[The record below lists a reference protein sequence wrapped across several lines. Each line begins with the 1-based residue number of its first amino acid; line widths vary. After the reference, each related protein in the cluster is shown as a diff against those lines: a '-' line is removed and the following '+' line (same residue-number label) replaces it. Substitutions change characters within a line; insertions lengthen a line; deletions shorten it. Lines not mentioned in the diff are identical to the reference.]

1 MLISVNLCNLS
12 PCRKTMSEKCEIMCL
27 SKKPKRL
34 FMRAAPMPD
43 GLSKDINN
51 GEVNPRD
58 DFKTRARYLADKYYY
73 DITEAR

>member
-1 MLISVNLCNLS
+1 MPLQEAQEALHEG
-12 PCRKTMSEKCEIMCL
+12 R
-27 SKKPKRL
+27 
-34 FMRAAPMPD
+34 RAAPMPD

>member
-1 MLISVNLCNLS
+1 
-12 PCRKTMSEKCEIMCL
+12 
-27 SKKPKRL
+27 
-34 FMRAAPMPD
+34 MPD